1 MSLLVGVEVL
11 LELEPLATVIVL
23 AYPWLLIGVQQLVA
37 VERALLHELLVT
49 YGTLELLC
57 SYGMLPLVL
66 AEGPAVLELFQTS
79 RITTR
84 QSYRRYIRRSLL
96 FINALIAVIIHSC
109 RLCASESLNEHL
121 LERAATV
128 VPTVHVRRGQLP
140 LIQHLNQ

>member
-23 AYPWLLIGVQQLVA
+23 AHPWLLIGVQQLVA

-49 YGTLELLC
+49 YGALELLC
-57 SYGMLPLVL
+57 SYCMLPLVL

-84 QSYRRYIRRSLL
+84 QR
-96 FINALIAVIIHSC
+96 
-109 RLCASESLNEHL
+109 
-121 LERAATV
+121 
-128 VPTVHVRRGQLP
+128 
-140 LIQHLNQ
+140 